1 MNQLFYQFLFFIITS
16 LSISVILIHFS
27 GTFFSFAC
35 FINCLT
41 FSKKCSKSVFCEI
54 IENSR
59 FTLPI
64 LFRFYKSFSFSTSRF
79 SSSFILSIFISSC
92 LSFSSWVFFF
102 LFLLLFLL
110 GLKFFLYVK
119 VKKGRFFYNNFETA
133 SVLSIYHDLSVK
145 IINSSGFLYNGG
157 NEFMLMLILKC

>member
-41 FSKKCSKSVFCEI
+41 FSKKCGKSVFCEI

-79 SSSFILSIFISSC
+79 SSSFILSIFSSSC
-92 LSFSSWVFFF
+92 LSISSMIS
-102 LFLLLFLL
+102 L
-110 GLKFFLYVK
+110 GFEIFLYVK
-119 VKKGRFFYNNFETA
+119 VKKGRFFYNNFETG
-133 SVLSIYHDLSVK
+133 SVLSIYHYLSVK